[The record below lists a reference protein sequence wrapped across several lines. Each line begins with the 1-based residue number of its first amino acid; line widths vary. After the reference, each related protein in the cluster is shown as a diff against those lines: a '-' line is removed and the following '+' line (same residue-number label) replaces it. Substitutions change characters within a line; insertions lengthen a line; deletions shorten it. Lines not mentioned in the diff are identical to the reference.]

1 MAQSPAAAQRVRLDA
16 SAESKCLL
24 EATSRTPAVLDAL
37 GIPYKLAQPMF
48 GLIKPVFAHLA
59 DIGAAA
65 LKMLLGTVTYLGQ
78 GDRRQVDVTHWR
90 LPDRTPQPTAPTA
103 DGLANEVTTVIRDT
117 IAGVLAVHQR
127 AAAAT
132 TAGGEAWQAA
142 HAALSKLEEQQ
153 RQAREREEAMRA
165 QLRELEEQRAAER
178 CSRAALEQQL
188 ESACAVAIAAKAL
201 AEVAT
206 QEQQQQQSV
215 GTAAA
220 KIVADAVTGEL
231 GAAKVAAERVAG
243 AAAGSTVNRVPAWP
257 TLKSSGEALRGEPGH
272 PIPIHYA
279 SDASSV
285 RVASSDVPISGPD
298 TKFVS
303 KCCPNFLYLPLAGS
317 RCPSITTSA

>member
-78 GDRRQVDVTHWR
+78 GDRWQVDVTHWR

-142 HAALSKLEEQQ
+142 HAAWRVATRPL
-153 RQAREREEAMRA
+153 ARVAPGIGMPREYFSRTRCQMQPNANIIHNGAGIRISHVRA
-165 QLRELEEQRAAER
+165 Q
-178 CSRAALEQQL
+178 CDSPYFF
-188 ESACAVAIAAKAL
+188 
-201 AEVAT
+201 
-206 QEQQQQQSV
+206 
-215 GTAAA
+215 
-220 KIVADAVTGEL
+220 L
-231 GAAKVAAERVAG
+231 GI
-243 AAAGSTVNRVPAWP
+243 
-257 TLKSSGEALRGEPGH
+257 TLL
-272 PIPIHYA
+272 I
-279 SDASSV
+279 
-285 RVASSDVPISGPD
+285 
-298 TKFVS
+298 
-303 KCCPNFLYLPLAGS
+303 
-317 RCPSITTSA
+317 